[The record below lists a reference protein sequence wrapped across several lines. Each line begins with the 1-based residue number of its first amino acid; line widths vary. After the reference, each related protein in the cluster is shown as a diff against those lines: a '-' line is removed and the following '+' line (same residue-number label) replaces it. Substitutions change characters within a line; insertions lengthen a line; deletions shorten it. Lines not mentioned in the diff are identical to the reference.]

1 MRILIRILQG
11 VLPLALLGLAGWG
24 ALTMIRNRP
33 VVETQPAQIAP
44 PGVRV
49 HVVALEDVDLAVFSE
64 GTVRPRTES
73 QLVPE
78 ISGRIMSVAPSF
90 AEGGFFEAGDI
101 LVTIDPFDYEQ
112 AVISARAQLAQSR
125 LRLAEEEAEAE
136 VAGREWEQL
145 GRGDPRELTL
155 RTPHLEDARAAVAAA
170 EANLV
175 RAERDL
181 ERAEIQAPYAG
192 RVRRKNVDV
201 GQFVTVGAAIATIY
215 AVDVAEIRLP
225 LPDEELAYLNLPLAY
240 RGGANRQ
247 GPRVTVRTT
256 FAGRT
261 YAWNG
266 RIVRT
271 ESEIDPVSRMVHVVA
286 EVPNPY
292 RPGPGPDQPPLAV
305 GMYVDA
311 EIEGRRFERIA
322 SVPRA
327 ALRGRDQVM
336 VVDEDDRLRFRTI
349 DVLRMTAASIYV
361 REGLSSGDRVVV
373 STVDS
378 PTDGMLVQVANPG
391 AAPDA
396 DAGAGTDPGTAD
408 AADAGS
414 AAVEA
419 AAVGNAA
426 ADARPSEPAGGRAR
440 AERPADAQ
448 PAPPQTAAA
457 TPPASTPAPAA
468 APAPDLPAAA
478 PPAPAPTDP
487 RAVAVLPF
495 TNISDAAAASG
506 LGDALAQGVWERLGA
521 MDTVTVVPAAASA
534 RWVIGGA
541 VRQDDDVVQV
551 TARIVETGAGAVVQ
565 TVQMD
570 GAASELPRLRE
581 AVNTA
586 VAARLADAMGT
597 VTAAAPTPPPAPP
610 VPTPV
615 APTPA
620 VPAPV
625 VPAPAV
631 PAPAVPAPVVPA
643 PAARAT
649 PPAASGATVAV
660 RPFANLSRDPADDDL
675 ASGVGQAVAAH
686 LAGTGTFTVEAAED
700 GARWV
705 VAGGIQ
711 RVGDQIRITARLL
724 DARAGTVVRS
734 VKVDGPVGDLP
745 RLRDEIAATLTGGL
759 QEMLDADAAN
769 AA

>member
-1 MRILIRILQG
+1 MRILIRMLQG
-11 VLPLALLGLAGWG
+11 ILPLALLGLAGWG
-24 ALTMIRNRP
+24 AVTMIRNRP

-49 HVVALEDVDLAVFSE
+49 HVVTLEDVDLAVFSE

-90 AEGGFFEAGDI
+90 AEGGFFEAGDV

-181 ERAEIQAPYAG
+181 ERAEIKAPYAG

-201 GQFVTVGAAIATIY
+201 GQFVTVGAAMATIY

-240 RGGANRQ
+240 RGGANRP

-311 EIEGRRFERIA
+311 EIAGRRFERIA

-349 DVLRMTAASIYV
+349 DVLRMTAASIHV

-378 PTDGMLVQVANPG
+378 PTEGMLVQVANPG
-391 AAPDA
+391 AAPGADA
-396 DAGAGTDPGTAD
+396 DAGSGADPGTAD
-408 AADAGS
+408 APDAGNAAGKVAGN

-426 ADARPSEPAGGRAR
+426 ADAPPSEPAAERAR
-440 AERPADAQ
+440 AERPANAPP
-448 PAPPQTAAA
+448 PAPQPAAA
-457 TPPASTPAPAA
+457 TPASAPAPAG

-478 PPAPAPTDP
+478 APAPAATDP

-541 VRQDDDVVQV
+541 VRQDDDAVQV

-597 VTAAAPTPPPAPP
+597 VTAAASPPPAPAPPAPTPPPL
-610 VPTPV
+610 V
-615 APTPA
+615 PA
-620 VPAPV
+620 VPP
-625 VPAPAV
+625 
-631 PAPAVPAPVVPA
+631 PA
-643 PAARAT
+643 PAAPAPAAQAP

-675 ASGVGQAVAAH
+675 ASGIGQAVAAH
-686 LAGTGTFTVEAAED
+686 LAGTGTFTVAAAED

-724 DARAGTVVRS
+724 EAQAGTVVRS

-759 QEMLDADAAN
+759 QEMLDAAAAN

>member
-1 MRILIRILQG
+1 MRILIRMLQG
-11 VLPLALLGLAGWG
+11 ILPLALLGLAGWG
-24 ALTMIRNRP
+24 AVTMIRNRP

-49 HVVALEDVDLAVFSE
+49 HVVTLEDVDLAVFSE

-90 AEGGFFEAGDI
+90 AEGGFFEAGDV

-181 ERAEIQAPYAG
+181 ERAEIKAPYAG

-201 GQFVTVGAAIATIY
+201 GQFVTVGAAMATIY

-311 EIEGRRFERIA
+311 EIAGRRFERIA

-349 DVLRMTAASIYV
+349 DVLRMTAASIHV

-378 PTDGMLVQVANPG
+378 PTEGMLVQVANPG
-391 AAPDA
+391 AATGADA
-396 DAGAGTDPGTAD
+396 DAGSETDPGTAD
-408 AADAGS
+408 AADAGNAAGN

-419 AAVGNAA
+419 DAVGNAA
-426 ADARPSEPAGGRAR
+426 ADAPPSEPAAERAR
-440 AERPADAQ
+440 SERTANAPA
-448 PAPPQTAAA
+448 APPQPAAA
-457 TPPASTPAPAA
+457 TPASAPAPAG

-478 PPAPAPTDP
+478 TPAPAATDP

-541 VRQDDDVVQV
+541 VRQDDDAVQV

-597 VTAAAPTPPPAPP
+597 VTAAAPPPPAPAP
-610 VPTPV
+610 P
-615 APTPA
+615 APTPPPL
-620 VPAPV
+620 V
-625 VPAPAV
+625 PAV
-631 PAPAVPAPVVPA
+631 PPPAPA
-643 PAARAT
+643 PAAQAA

-675 ASGVGQAVAAH
+675 ASGIGQAVAAH
-686 LAGTGTFTVEAAED
+686 LAGTGTFTVAAAED

-724 DARAGTVVRS
+724 EAQAGTVVRS

>member
-24 ALTMIRNRP
+24 AVTMIRNRP

-49 HVVALEDVDLAVFSE
+49 HVVTLEDVDLAVFSE

-78 ISGRIMSVAPSF
+78 ISGRVLSVAPSF
-90 AEGGFFEAGDI
+90 AEGGFFEAGDV

-136 VAGREWEQL
+136 VAEREWEQL

-322 SVPRA
+322 SIPRA
-327 ALRGRDQVM
+327 ALRGREQVM

-378 PTDGMLVQVANPG
+378 PTDGMLVQVANLG
-391 AAPDA
+391 AAPGVDA
-396 DAGAGTDPGTAD
+396 AAGAGTDPGTAA

-419 AAVGNAA
+419 AAAGNAA
-426 ADARPSEPAGGRAR
+426 ADARPSEPAPERAR
-440 AERPADAQ
+440 AARPANAQ
-448 PAPPQTAAA
+448 PAAAQTAAT
-457 TPPASTPAPAA
+457 TPPASTPAPAG

-478 PPAPAPTDP
+478 TSAPAPTDP

-495 TNISDAAAASG
+495 TNVSDAAAASG

-534 RWVIGGA
+534 RWVVGGA
-541 VRQDDDVVQV
+541 VRQDDDAVQV

-586 VAARLADAMGT
+586 IAARLADAMGT
-597 VTAAAPTPPPAPP
+597 VTAAAPPPAPPTPLAPTPPAPVPAPP
-610 VPTPV
+610 VPTP
-615 APTPA
+615 
-620 VPAPV
+620 PAP
-625 VPAPAV
+625 PAPA
-631 PAPAVPAPVVPA
+631 PTAQ
-643 PAARAT
+643 AT
-649 PPAASGATVAV
+649 TPAASGATVAV

-675 ASGVGQAVAAH
+675 ASGIGQAVAAH
-686 LAGTGTFTVEAAED
+686 LAGTGTFTVAAAED

-724 DARAGTVVRS
+724 EAQAGTVVRS

-769 AA
+769 AAC